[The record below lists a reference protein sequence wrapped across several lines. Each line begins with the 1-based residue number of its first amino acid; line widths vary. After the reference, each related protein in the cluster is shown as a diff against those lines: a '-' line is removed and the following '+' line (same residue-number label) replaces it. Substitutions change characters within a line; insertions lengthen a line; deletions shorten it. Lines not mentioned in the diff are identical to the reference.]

1 MLCDSVLFII
11 QTSNS
16 AYYLTAPSL
25 SEKPAIGQMVAAQ
38 FYDDW
43 YRATIKSIENETAL
57 VIYVDYGNEEK
68 VNISDLKL
76 LSEELQYEPIT
87 LIKIKLNHFV
97 NKPFSQNALQYLE
110 QLAINETFLKAV
122 SLEIIIYQYT
132 LVLMQK

>member
-1 MLCDSVLFII
+1 
-11 QTSNS
+11 
-16 AYYLTAPSL
+16 
-25 SEKPAIGQMVAAQ
+25 MVAAQ
-38 FYDDW
+38 FYDEW
-43 YRATIKSIENETAL
+43 YRATIKSVENETAL

-110 QLAINETFLKAV
+110 QLAVNETVLKAV
-122 SLEIIIYQYT
+122 SSEIIIYHYT